1 MQNKNAVF
9 GCAKKNT
16 TDISVVVLYHE
27 DCFFCQ
33 SSAQSQDGVR
43 AVVKHS
49 QIVLFFSGAE
59 RSP

>member
-27 DCFFCQ
+27 DCFF
-33 SSAQSQDGVR
+33 AK
-43 AVVKHS
+43 AMHS
-49 QIVLFFSGAE
+49 PRMA
-59 RSP
+59 